1 MSQELK
7 DKAVTYIR
15 ALENRDRQRAR
26 TPCAETATVWHDE
39 GKGEQSTEEN
49 IAGVEGQS
57 ASIESMHYGILRRLS
72 QPGEVLQQHVGH
84 VATAHGMHGEV
95 HAAVHFGSDDAGQI
109 ERREQY
115 ADFVPAGAQDS

>member
-57 ASIESMHYGILRRLS
+57 ASIESMRYGILRRLS

-84 VATAHGMHGEV
+84 VATAHGEV